1 MTYLIVLGVFA
12 VCVSILAGQFV
23 EVGKGKA
30 PSLSLTVRALVL
42 VVLGFCLVFFLGSA
56 LACDDVV
63 VFDDSCDPGFTCSDE
78 PEEPIVVLVDIFEEV
93 E

>member
-12 VCVSILAGQFV
+12 VCISILAGQFV

-30 PSLSLTVRALVL
+30 PSLSLPVRALILSVI
-42 VVLGFCLVFFLGSA
+42 GFCLYFFMVSA
-56 LACDDVV
+56 MACEDVV
-63 VFDDSCDPGFTCSDE
+63 IVEECDPGFTCSDE
-78 PEEPIVVLVDIFEEV
+78 PEEPIVVVVDIFEEI